1 MQKLSMIQTGFA
13 DDMGQLEKWF
23 LNEIEN
29 IKTTMKEE
37 HTTEW
42 LKWKAERE
50 SEVSSL
56 NMEINRLTL
65 LVKNYKEK
73 LTKRETTN
81 RDLLV
86 ELHLYKSWQAKY
98 QALEQKYNV
107 KL

>member
-1 MQKLSMIQTGFA
+1 
-13 DDMGQLEKWF
+13 
-23 LNEIEN
+23 
-29 IKTTMKEE
+29 MKEE

-86 ELHLYKSWQAKY
+86 ELHLYKSW
-98 QALEQKYNV
+98 
-107 KL
+107 